1 MQSFFSFVSSWL
13 VGRSLWLVAFCLGVS
28 AASAEPYRVDVGDRL
43 AVRVV
48 IWEDTTR
55 RYETWDAVSGEYLVQ
70 SGGYLMLPVAGRVD
84 VAGQTTA
91 ELSETI
97 GSLLQ
102 TVVSFVQPPSTA
114 VEVVQHR
121 SFYVVGDVQQPGAY
135 PAQPGLTVS
144 QAIALAGGEA
154 VRNLDELGAIRDA
167 GAMRDLQTSIARADY
182 RIARLRAEIEGTD
195 EPGFPDETE
204 HPDGIDALAQ
214 IRAEEEA
221 VFASRK
227 TAIDLE
233 TEALEEL
240 KALLTSEIEGLEATM
255 DRVNQQIG
263 SAQENLE
270 NMESLADRGLARQ
283 PQIVDARRRLF
294 DLENQLQAQSNALY
308 RAQQSIKEADR
319 DAVALRTRRS
329 TEAATELQRV
339 TADRE
344 ALMIRRATLREVAAQ
359 TGSFVGTADEDDI
372 VIRLTL
378 SREVDGTLSEIDA
391 DPGGAIL
398 PGDILRYERR
408 LRESEDGL

>member
-1 MQSFFSFVSSWL
+1 MAERYT
-13 VGRSLWLVAFCLGVS
+13 VGA
-28 AASAEPYRVDVGDRL
+28 GDRL
-43 AVRVV
+43 SVRVV

-55 RYETWDAVSGEYLVQ
+55 RYETWDAVSGEYVVQ

-91 ELSETI
+91 ELSDTI
-97 GSLLQ
+97 GGLLQ

-135 PAQPGLTVS
+135 PAQPGLTVA

-182 RIARLRAEIEGTD
+182 RIARLRAEIDGMD
-195 EPGFPDETE
+195 SPGFPSETQ
-204 HPDGIDALAQ
+204 HPDGTDALLQ
-214 IRAEEEA
+214 IQAEEEA

-227 TAIDLE
+227 AAIDLE

-255 DRVNQQIG
+255 DRVDLQIE
-263 SAQENLE
+263 SARENLE

-283 PQIVDARRRLF
+283 PQIVDAQRRLF

-329 TEAATELQRV
+329 TDAATELQRV

-344 ALMIRRATLREVAAQ
+344 ALMIRRSTLREVAAQ

-372 VIRLTL
+372 VIDLTI
-378 SREVDGTLSEIDA
+378 SRDVDGSLSEFVA
-391 DPGGAIL
+391 EPGQAII
-398 PGDILRYERR
+398 PGDILRYQRR
-408 LRESEDGL
+408 LREAEDGL